1 MKIKYFLFC
10 LVLFGLSG
18 LPASSSAKSTK
29 KSNWQSFQ
37 LQYQSSETAK
47 MLVGWNGK
55 RLVVKLKPLVGEG
68 GYSLARR
75 VLLSNFR
82 SLKTI
87 RKYSKTRRLYR
98 NRFIT
103 FPLKVING
111 SIRSSALKVVFF
123 KDKAGIGYWKHR
135 VTFAWETTSMIAG
148 LFTKGGIKA
157 GHLVR
162 YNKMRNKGNILKK
175 GDVIKIPWKWISP
188 ELSLRQVSLKPPLK
202 LKQDK
207 SGKLFAHYQMKH
219 GETLYSSVV
228 IRFTGRL
235 LNDEVNQVANK
246 LLKLNN
252 ISDAKLIQ
260 SRQKIR
266 IPLEWLSEE
275 YLVSQ
280 TNDVSSGKGST
291 KKTKLKKTKLKKAIK
306 IKSSKAV
313 ASKKKLK
320 RGKSTQKAV
329 AQKTK
334 SKRKKNVHKIHVI
347 LDSGHGGRDP
357 GASAGSR
364 KNKDIIYEDEV
375 VYDISKRMSKLFK
388 KQGIIVHPTLA
399 DPNQKQ
405 PIRYLSRS
413 HDRDEH
419 LLVTPRYLTRNARIG
434 VNMRVYLVNHIFKNL
449 RKKKVPSE
457 NILFIS
463 LHGDAL
469 HSSLS
474 GAMVYFPDS
483 RLRRGRFNLSSKIYR
498 KRKEY
503 STKLTFK
510 PRDNKYSEKLSKSF
524 GKVIIDE
531 FRELKLR
538 THRVS
543 SAVRGYLYRKG
554 KKTLPAVLRYSMVP
568 TSVLVEIANLNNRLD
583 RRDLLKSKT
592 RQQIAKAITNS
603 VTTHFDRSSGL
614 VAQR

>member
-1 MKIKYFLFC
+1 MKIKYFVFC

-29 KSNWQSFQ
+29 TSNWHSFQ

-111 SIRSSALKVVFF
+111 SIRSSALKAVFF

-148 LFTKGGIKA
+148 LFTKEGIKA

-291 KKTKLKKTKLKKAIK
+291 KKTKLKKTKK

-405 PIRYLSRS
+405 PIRYLSHS

-434 VNMRVYLVNHIFKNL
+434 VNMRVYLVNHIFKQL

-524 GKVIIDE
+524 GKIIIDQ

-554 KKTLPAVLRYSMVP
+554 KKTLPAVLRYSKVP

>member
-1 MKIKYFLFC
+1 MKIKYFVFC

-29 KSNWQSFQ
+29 TSNWQSFQ

-111 SIRSSALKVVFF
+111 SIRSSALKAVFF

-148 LFTKGGIKA
+148 LFTKEGIKA

-175 GDVIKIPWKWISP
+175 GDVIKIPWKWVSP
-188 ELSLRQVSLKPPLK
+188 ELSLRPVSLKPPLK

-207 SGKLFAHYQMKH
+207 SGKFYAHYQMKH

-260 SRQKIR
+260 TRQKIR

-275 YLVSQ
+275 YLGSQ
-280 TNDVSSGKGST
+280 TNDVSSRKTSVKKT
-291 KKTKLKKTKLKKAIK
+291 NKKKTKK

-334 SKRKKNVHKIHVI
+334 SKRKNNVHKIHVI

-357 GASAGSR
+357 GATAGSL
-364 KNKDIIYEDEV
+364 KNKDLIYEDEV

-405 PIRYLSRS
+405 PIRYLSHR

-434 VNMRVYLVNHIFKNL
+434 VNMRVYLVNHIFKQL

-474 GAMVYFPDS
+474 GAMVYYPDR
-483 RLRRGRFNLSSKIYR
+483 RLRRGRFILSSKIYR

-503 STKLTFK
+503 ISKLTYK
-510 PRDNKYSEKLSKSF
+510 PHDNKYSEKLSKSF
-524 GKVIIDE
+524 GKVIINQ
-531 FRELKLR
+531 FRKLRLR

-554 KKTLPAVLRYSMVP
+554 IKTLPAVLRYSKVP

-603 VTTHFDRSSGL
+603 VTAHFDRSSGL

>member
-1 MKIKYFLFC
+1 MKIKYFVFC

-29 KSNWQSFQ
+29 QSNWQSFQ
-37 LQYQSSETAK
+37 LQYQSSETSK

-111 SIRSSALKVVFF
+111 IIRSSALKAVFF

-148 LFTKGGIKA
+148 LFAKEGIKA

-175 GDVIKIPWKWISP
+175 GDVIKIPWKWVSP
-188 ELSLRQVSLKPPLK
+188 ELSLRPVSLKPPLK

-207 SGKLFAHYQMKH
+207 SGKFYAHYQMKH

-260 SRQKIR
+260 TRQKIR

-275 YLVSQ
+275 YLGSQ
-280 TNDVSSGKGST
+280 TNDVSSRKTSVKKT
-291 KKTKLKKTKLKKAIK
+291 NKKKTKK

-320 RGKSTQKAV
+320 RGKSTQKVV
-329 AQKTK
+329 AHKTK
-334 SKRKKNVHKIHVI
+334 SKRKNNVHKIHVI

-357 GASAGSR
+357 GASAGSL

-413 HDRDEH
+413 NDRDEH

-434 VNMRVYLVNHIFKNL
+434 VNMRVYLVNHIFKQL

-503 STKLTFK
+503 STQLTYK

-568 TSVLVEIANLNNRLD
+568 TSVLIEIANLNNRLD

-592 RQQIAKAITNS
+592 RQKIAKAITNS

>member
-1 MKIKYFLFC
+1 MKIKYFVFC

-103 FPLKVING
+103 FPFKVING
-111 SIRSSALKVVFF
+111 SIRSSALKAVFF
-123 KDKAGIGYWKHR
+123 KDKPGIGYWKHR

-148 LFTKGGIKA
+148 LFTKEGIKA

-275 YLVSQ
+275 FLVFQ
-280 TNDVSSGKGST
+280 TNDVSSTKTSV
-291 KKTKLKKTKLKKAIK
+291 KKTKKKKTKK
-306 IKSSKAV
+306 IKSSKVAV
-313 ASKKKLK
+313 SKKKLK
-320 RGKSTQKAV
+320 QGKSIQKAV

-334 SKRKKNVHKIHVI
+334 SKRKNNVHKIHVI

-357 GASAGSR
+357 GATAGSR

-405 PIRYLSRS
+405 PIRYLSNR

-434 VNMRVYLVNHIFKNL
+434 VNMRVYLVNHIFQQL
-449 RKKKVPSE
+449 RKKKVPSD

-474 GAMVYFPDS
+474 GAMVYYPDH
-483 RLRRGRFNLSSKIYR
+483 RLRRGRFILSSKIYR
-498 KRKEY
+498 NRKEY
-503 STKLTFK
+503 ISKLTYNQ
-510 PRDNKYSEKLSKSF
+510 RDNIYSEKLSKSF
-524 GKVIIDE
+524 GKVIINQ
-531 FRELKLR
+531 FSKLKLR

-554 KKTLPAVLRYSMVP
+554 KKTLPAVLRYSKVP

-583 RRDLLKSKT
+583 RRDLLKSIT
-592 RQQIAKAITNS
+592 RQKIAKAITNS
-603 VTTHFDRSSGL
+603 VTAHFDRSSGL